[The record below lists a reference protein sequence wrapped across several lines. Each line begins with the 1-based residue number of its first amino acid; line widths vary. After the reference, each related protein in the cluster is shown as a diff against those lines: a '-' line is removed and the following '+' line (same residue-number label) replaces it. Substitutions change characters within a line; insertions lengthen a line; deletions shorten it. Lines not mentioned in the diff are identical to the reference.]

1 VINTDALLNAREAV
15 IRAAL
20 AVVSA
25 EREIGIN
32 GDTRA
37 VTKADVDLYLAAQQ
51 VVSAV
56 SDIPEWERPKG
67 WAS

>member
-1 VINTDALLNAREAV
+1 MINTDALLNAREAV

-20 AVVSA
+20 AVVTA
-25 EREIGIN
+25 EREIGLD

-37 VTKADVDLYLAAQQ
+37 VTKADVSLYLAAQQ

-56 SDIPEWERPKG
+56 TDIPELERPKG
-67 WAS
+67 WAP